1 MSDTGKELNDT
12 GVIEAQG
19 PDVEVSSDTPAPS
32 AGLDPAQAY
41 LEDQVRSVRS
51 SEEGQR
57 EEPNTE

>member
-1 MSDTGKELNDT
+1 MSDAGKEFDDT

-32 AGLDPAQAY
+32 AGVDPAQAY

-51 SEEGQR
+51 AEEGQL
-57 EEPNTE
+57 EKPDTE

>member
-1 MSDTGKELNDT
+1 MSDAGKEFDDT

-32 AGLDPAQAY
+32 AGVDPAQAY

-51 SEEGQR
+51 AE
-57 EEPNTE
+57 

>member
-1 MSDTGKELNDT
+1 MSDASKELDDT

-51 SEEGQR
+51 AEEGQL
-57 EEPNTE
+57 EKPDTE